1 MTPTGP
7 RDVAE
12 RVSYDPDSQGQS
24 SRKFAA
30 RVVESDGEHTVVS
43 VDRPFPPGRPFVHDG
58 AVYELNADVVDA
70 VPATTFRLSF
80 AETGDGDDVAAE
92 SIAYAD
98 LPRVDRSALSEIG
111 FDDGPHFDLREYP
124 VTYWDRRIEDSA
136 LVLDPVWPAIEW
148 DERQARL
155 SVERRTDRELRTYRY
170 TARRLYDSPRTF
182 GRALVA
188 EHTLRLAGLSSAQE
202 RTVEAPVEDEYVV
215 ERRGPDDGVR
225 PTGRAV
231 RRRDDGTGTG
241 RTAPRQRLGGLSGS
255 LRR

>member
-1 MTPTGP
+1 MITITWNTFRRSLLATLASGGSLTVAGCSGSGDRSRQVSGDPGRQPVAALPMTPTGP
-7 RDVAE
+7 QDVAE

-30 RVVESDGEHTVVS
+30 RVVESDGQYTVVS

-92 SIAYAD
+92 SVAYAD

-136 LVLDPVWPAIEW
+136 LMLDPVRPVIEW
-148 DERQARL
+148 DER
-155 SVERRTDRELRTYRY
+155 
-170 TARRLYDSPRTF
+170 
-182 GRALVA
+182 
-188 EHTLRLAGLSSAQE
+188 
-202 RTVEAPVEDEYVV
+202 
-215 ERRGPDDGVR
+215 
-225 PTGRAV
+225 
-231 RRRDDGTGTG
+231 
-241 RTAPRQRLGGLSGS
+241 
-255 LRR
+255 